1 MATASESAA
10 KLAELKKEVV
20 EVLSSCEGHSLS
32 LGQFKPEYKK
42 KFGKSFDK
50 HYKLIKRGKKFK
62 NLMAELT
69 DVISVEKANHP
80 ELNDFVIKLKEPA
93 DSSHATK
100 KNMTS
105 ADKMDSSPEDEFQ
118 QVRLDS
124 KLPPKSPVSPTTDN
138 KSPIAA
144 GTDISSTNSKDA
156 SSNINGRTFLKA
168 HRRVK
173 KSNEVKQT
181 SDEPTEENTSTLVG
195 AEVPSSPSSTMLK
208 GAISLPLSPPPVPRL
223 EASGTCILLIYC

>member
-20 EVLSSCEGHSLS
+20 ELLSSCEGHSLNLS
-32 LGQFKPEYKK
+32 HFKQEYMK
-42 KFGKSFDK
+42 KFGKCFDSN
-50 HYKLIKRGKKFK
+50 YKLFIKGKKFK

-69 DVISVEKANHP
+69 DVITVEEANRRK
-80 ELNDFVIKLKEPA
+80 LGFIIKLKEPA
-93 DSSHATK
+93 DSSHATT

-105 ADKMDSSPEDEFQ
+105 ADKMDSSPEDGFQ
-118 QVRLDS
+118 QVSLDS
-124 KLPPKSPVSPTTDN
+124 KLPPKSPVSPTSDN

-144 GTDISSTNSKDA
+144 GADISSTNSKDA

-181 SDEPTEENTSTLVG
+181 NDEPTEENTSTLVG

-223 EASGTCILLIYC
+223 EASGILLIYC